1 MNEISSEVFFG
12 MILALGSFL
21 LSMFLTPIYT
31 YFAYKYKFWK
41 KQKKETLTGEAL
53 PVMTKLH
60 AHKFRKP
67 FPTMAGIVGLVTVA
81 VVTLTCNLERG
92 WTWLPLAAFLGGG
105 FIGLIDDSINIFGS
119 GKGAAGLR
127 APMKMFLITVV
138 GLIGGW
144 FFACKL
150 EMTSVMVPFI
160 GDFDLGVFGMILVFT
175 FAVVATSN
183 AVNITDGL
191 DGLAGGVMVLAYGAY
206 GAIAVLQGSWQ
217 LAAFCFTVVGWLLSY
232 TWFNIPPARFMMGD
246 TGSFAL
252 GAGLGVVAM
261 QTDCFLLLP
270 IIGIL
275 LVVEAGSSLLQITSK
290 KLFHRKIFI
299 SAPIHHHFEAKGWGE
314 AKVVMRFWILAGVA
328 AFLGVFIAGVSGMI
342 KKN

>member
-1 MNEISSEVFFG
+1 MKDLSNEIFYG

-31 YFAYKYKFWK
+31 FFAYKYKFWK

-53 PVMTKLH
+53 PIMTKLH
-60 AHKFRKP
+60 AHKFKRA

-81 VVTLTCNLERG
+81 VVTLSCNWVRG

-105 FIGLIDDSINIFGS
+105 FIGLIDDLINVFGS

-150 EMTSVMVPFI
+150 NMTSVAVPFF
-160 GDFDLGVFGMILVFT
+160 GDFYLGVVGIILVFT
-175 FAVVATSN
+175 FAVVATGN

-191 DGLAGGVMVLAYGAY
+191 DGLAGGTMMLAYGAY
-206 GAIAVLQGSWQ
+206 GAIAVLQGSWE

-270 IIGIL
+270 VIGIL
-275 LVVEAGSSLLQITSK
+275 LVVEAGSSLIQIFSK
-290 KLFHRKIFI
+290 KVFHKKIFI

-314 AKVVMRFWILAGVA
+314 AKVVMRFWIIAGVA
-328 AFLGVFIAGVSGMI
+328 ALLGVFIAGISGMI
-342 KKN
+342 